1 MRKLYLGV
9 AMALILGASIVA
21 FAQSASSESVEP
33 TPLDQAPEV
42 GSVVISSSG
51 NAYAGSDNYGYDEAA
66 IEDALAGLTLKV
78 VDDKLSIDA
87 SGEDVRNVVRQV
99 ADSFSLNIVIPETLT
114 GYTTLKL
121 TNVTWKQLFDVMLPP
136 AGFSYVDDNGIILI
150 KSHDEL
156 SAEPTETRVFLI
168 NYAQA
173 ADLSASISPLVDP
186 ANGGRM
192 QVDRRSN
199 ALVITERP
207 SRFNNI
213 KDIIER
219 LDRPTPQVIIESKF
233 IEVTQ
238 NETENLG
245 IDWQSLNSYEL
256 SAGPFE
262 REWTRGDT
270 SASDFS
276 SYTDTA
282 VFSAG
287 AFSAVLSALTSS
299 TPAKLISN
307 PTVVAL
313 NNTDAMI
320 NIGEEYPI
328 PEYSYNQDQGVFEVS
343 GFSYKPIGINLHVTP
358 QVNSE
363 GFITLTIAPEV
374 SSRSGEV
381 TFAGASGASIPII
394 STRKTSSTISIKDGY
409 TLAIGGLIE
418 TKNNKTIAKV
428 PFLGDIPLAGKLFT
442 STSDTE
448 ESRNLIIFITARTVA
463 PDGKVADVVDQR
475 VMNKL
480 GISQSDLP
488 GYEPNAEEQALLDQI
503 SERRE
508 ATKRAAQIKK
518 LQKSLR
524 KEGGVVMDEAELEA
538 LQEPKESK
546 KYDRII
552 KMRAR

>member
-1 MRKLYLGV
+1 
-9 AMALILGASIVA
+9 MALILGVSIVA
-21 FAQSASSESVEP
+21 FAQSATSETIELTDLANQAQQP
-33 TPLDQAPEV
+33 T

-51 NAYAGSDNYGYDEAA
+51 NIYQGMDEYGYDEAA
-66 IEDALAGLTLKV
+66 IEDAMAGMTLTV
-78 VDDKLSIDA
+78 VNGKLSIDA
-87 SGEDVRNVVRQV
+87 SGEDIRNVVRQV
-99 ADSFSLNIVIPETLT
+99 ADHFSLNIVIPETLT

-121 TNVTWKQLFDVMLPP
+121 SNVSWKQLFDVMLPP
-136 AGFSYVDDNGIILI
+136 VGFSYVDDNGIILI

-173 ADLSASISPLVDP
+173 ADLSASITPLVDP
-186 ANGGRM
+186 ANGGRI

-245 IDWQSLNSYEL
+245 IDWQNLNSYEL
-256 SAGPFE
+256 TAGPFK

-270 SASDFS
+270 SASDYS

-282 VFSAG
+282 VFSAP
-287 AFSAVLSALTSS
+287 AFSAVLSALTKS

-343 GFSYKPIGINLHVTP
+343 GFSYKPIGINLKVTP

-381 TFAGASGASIPII
+381 SFAGASGASIPII

-442 STSDTE
+442 STSDTDE
-448 ESRNLIIFITARTVA
+448 ARNLIIFITARTVA
-463 PDGKVADVVDQR
+463 PDGAVADVVDQR
-475 VMNKL
+475 VMNEL
-480 GISQSDLP
+480 GISESDLP
-488 GYEPNAEEQALLDQI
+488 GYKPNAEEQALLTQI
-503 SERRE
+503 AERRE
-508 ATKRAAQIKK
+508 QVKRAAQVEQ
-518 LQKSLR
+518 LQKTLR
-524 KEGGVVMDEAELEA
+524 NESGKKSSESKA
-538 LQEPKESK
+538 EPKKSAK
-546 KYDRII
+546 KEDSAKEYKRIRM
-552 KMRAR
+552 MRAL